1 MYNNRMNNYKAFQS
15 RTKLFE
21 MTIDHENS
29 ENFPYTEDDLARYML
44 NYILSQKHD
53 DVASTKS
60 DDEDMEENY
69 DKQSELAH
77 VN

>member
-1 MYNNRMNNYKAFQS
+1 MNNYKAFQS

-44 NYILSQKHD
+44 NYILS
-53 DVASTKS
+53 
-60 DDEDMEENY
+60 
-69 DKQSELAH
+69 
-77 VN
+77 